1 MHFSVP
7 SYIDLFAS
15 WECLTPVPVELYQYS
30 IMGVMNAISIFIA
43 MLFSMHISHFEAPPV
58 DSVGIN
64 LLWTTNNG
72 I

>member
-43 MLFSMHISHFEAPPV
+43 MLFSMHISHFEAHTVIYYGPQIMV
-58 DSVGIN
+58 YSI
-64 LLWTTNNG
+64 
-72 I
+72 